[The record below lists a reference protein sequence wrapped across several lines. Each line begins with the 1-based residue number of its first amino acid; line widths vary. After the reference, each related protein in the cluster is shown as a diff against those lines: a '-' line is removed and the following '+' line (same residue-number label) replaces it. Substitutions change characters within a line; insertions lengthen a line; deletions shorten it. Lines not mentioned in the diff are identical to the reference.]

1 MFLLLPTVSGG
12 LSGCGSSRVVFVPES
27 DGLVRLGDDVR
38 GHVYYWDGSNW
49 VRSASSVYLPE
60 GWYAGSIDGDVEE
73 ANLEKARSW
82 FQKAERGGSME
93 AAAFL
98 VKIKELSGSAE

>member
-1 MFLLLPTVSGG
+1 
-12 LSGCGSSRVVFVPES
+12 VV
-27 DGLVRLGDDVR
+27 DVQCAV
-38 GHVYYWDGSNW
+38 GTFF
-49 VRSASSVYLPE
+49 
-60 GWYAGSIDGDVEE
+60 IDGDVEE

-98 VKIKELSGSAE
+98 AKIKELSGSAE